1 MFMEYRSLTRDP
13 AKVLAGLTTA
23 KSVAA
28 ISSIQLV
35 GSGSAD
41 IIKSVFRSIDKKS
54 IDISE
59 GQILHGFIFDS
70 DRDIDPAPLN
80 IQINKER
87 CGIDEVVIGCEGK
100 DSFSINCHGN
110 PLIVE
115 NILELLKKHNVRITE
130 PQEILAYLGSQ
141 KYGDNTIA
149 IEADIAITQSATLDG
164 AKIIAHQTK
173 MGLLQTAEWWLNPAP
188 SVDSNLNVR
197 RCGMKNL
204 NVMQIDDIKAGAERI
219 LNDSKIAELFIKGAK
234 VVIAGPPNSGKST
247 LFNYLCGKEK
257 AIVTDIAG
265 TTRDWL
271 SAKIRLKKTQ
281 AEFFDTAGLD
291 ETLSGKNVVDAE
303 SQKQAAELIKI
314 ADLVLF
320 VLDCTEPPAKP
331 GAKYEDKPRPQGSGL
346 TELVVYN
353 KCDLANNL
361 LVDGLKI
368 SAKTGSGIKE
378 LIDEIEQALDVWD
391 FDMRKTVC
399 FTDRQKKIL
408 EQIASA
414 DTKQKIERLITELL
428 KGALVV

>member
-1 MFMEYRSLTRDP
+1 MEYRSFTQDP

-59 GQILHGFIFDS
+59 GQILHGFIFDG
-70 DRDIDPAPLN
+70 DKD
-80 IQINKER
+80 
-87 CGIDEVVIGCEGK
+87 IDEVVIGCEGK
-100 DSFSINCHGN
+100 DNFSINCHGN

-115 NILELLKKHNVRITE
+115 NILELLKSHGVRITE

-141 KYGDNTIA
+141 KYGDNAIA

-164 AKIIAHQTK
+164 AKIIAHQTR
-173 MGLLQTAEWWLNPAP
+173 MGLVQSADWWL
-188 SVDSNLNVR
+188 
-197 RCGMKNL
+197 KNL
-204 NVMQIDDIKAGAERI
+204 NVMQIDDIKAGAGQI
-219 LNDSKIAELFIKGAK
+219 LNDSKIADLFIKGAK

-271 SAKIRLKKTQ
+271 SARIRLKKTE
-281 AEFFDTAGLD
+281 AEFFDTAGLG
-291 ETLSGKNVVDAE
+291 ETLSGKNIIDAE
-303 SQKQAAELIKI
+303 SQRQAVELVET

-320 VLDCTEPPAKP
+320 VLDATKIVKP
-331 GAKYEDKPRPQGSGL
+331 VNLAVLEKKKL
-346 TELVVYN
+346 IVLN
-353 KCDLANNL
+353 KCDLLKSLFIADFPEA
-361 LVDGLKI
+361 VKI

-391 FDMRKTVC
+391 FDIKKTIC
-399 FTDRQKKIL
+399 FTGRQKKML
-408 EQIASA
+408 EKIISA
-414 DTKQKIERLITELL
+414 DTKQQIERLITELL
-428 KGALVV
+428 KGTVFV